1 MTQKKFPTGGRTDIA
16 SAWRNMVEAAGEPTT
31 RIAGLKNRLAEE
43 RREPAKI
50 DGRSLRK
57 TGRTLQV
64 NVRMKQ
70 GTKASIERIA
80 SSRNWLIGEVIE
92 HAVAAL
98 EAQIGDVELNSAQK
112 KT

>member
-1 MTQKKFPTGGRTDIA
+1 
-16 SAWRNMVEAAGEPTT
+16 
-31 RIAGLKNRLAEE
+31 
-43 RREPAKI
+43 
-50 DGRSLRK
+50 
-57 TGRTLQV
+57 
-64 NVRMKQ
+64 MKQ
-70 GTKASIERIA
+70 STKDAIERIA